1 MPLSKQ
7 HLGSLLWGMADTGL
21 RGKVEDYMAYFL
33 SLQFFKRLS
42 DNYEWETEKRTEQF
56 RDQYGKEPNAKQ
68 LARLQEEGHAFTIP
82 PGHFWADVRNAPM
95 DKKNERLHDAVN
107 AIAVRNPALK
117 GIIISVRW
125 NEQAPDGSG
134 GKRLHPEVVVA
145 AMHRLGPIPLD
156 NSSVSP

>member
-82 PGHFWADVRNAPM
+82 PGHFWADVRNAPI
-95 DKKNERLHDAVN
+95 DKKNEHQQKTNNTNTERK
-107 AIAVRNPALK
+107 PAQK
-117 GIIISVRW
+117 GII
-125 NEQAPDGSG
+125 N
-134 GKRLHPEVVVA
+134 
-145 AMHRLGPIPLD
+145 
-156 NSSVSP
+156 